1 MTITSSAASA
11 PYLTGR
17 DVRLI
22 CWQVY
27 LGLAAFLIGILA
39 GLAQALDRVLPFG
52 STIWHFFP
60 LQRSY
65 YQGLTM
71 HGVLMALVFTFA
83 FSNGFMAL
91 VAAHSLRRRPNGPT
105 LAGSFALMLLGTV
118 LAGSQIVASKANVL
132 FTMYPPLQ
140 ATPIYYLG
148 AALLVVSTWLTAF
161 NVVLAYRGWRREHRG
176 ERIPLAAFGVVA
188 TYAMWF
194 IASLGV
200 AIEVLVLL
208 LPWSLGV
215 VPKTDPQLA
224 RSLFWFSGHP
234 IVYFWL
240 LPVYVS
246 WYTMVPKQAGG
257 KVFSDPLVRLAFVL
271 FLVLSIPTGFH
282 HQFTD
287 PGIAPAYKV
296 VQLVFTFA
304 VFFPSVLTAFS
315 VMASLE
321 LAGRAHGGRGLFG
334 WIPKLPWGDPS
345 LTAQLL
351 AMLVFILGGISG
363 LINASYNVNLVVHNS
378 AFVPGHF
385 HLTVGTAVAL
395 SVLGICYWLVP
406 HLTGRGL
413 WGRRLALAQAWLWAI
428 GVLIFSRGQMMGGL
442 AGLPRRENISLML
455 YNQPEWRLSNVMT
468 AVGGTI
474 MFISGLMFF
483 IVLLGIFLRGEKGTA
498 VEMPVAEAMPSAS
511 DGWPILDRWAVWIG
525 VAVVLILIAYGP
537 YLLTYQPN
545 FVSPGFRP

>member
-1 MTITSSAASA
+1 
-11 PYLTGR
+11 
-17 DVRLI
+17 
-22 CWQVY
+22 
-27 LGLAAFLIGILA
+27 
-39 GLAQALDRVLPFG
+39 
-52 STIWHFFP
+52 
-60 LQRSY
+60 
-65 YQGLTM
+65 
-71 HGVLMALVFTFA
+71 
-83 FSNGFMAL
+83 
-91 VAAHSLRRRPNGPT
+91 
-105 LAGSFALMLLGTV
+105 
-118 LAGSQIVASKANVL
+118 
-132 FTMYPPLQ
+132 
-140 ATPIYYLG
+140 
-148 AALLVVSTWLTAF
+148 
-161 NVVLAYRGWRREHRG
+161 
-176 ERIPLAAFGVVA
+176 LAAFGVVA